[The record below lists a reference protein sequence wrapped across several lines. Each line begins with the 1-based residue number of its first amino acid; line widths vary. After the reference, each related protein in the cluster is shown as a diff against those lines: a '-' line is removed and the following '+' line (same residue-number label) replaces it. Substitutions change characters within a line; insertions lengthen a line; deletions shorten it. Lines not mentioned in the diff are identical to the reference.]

1 MTTKTST
8 PKTTPAQKPEPW
20 IILPGTTVG
29 GDVGTFNVDFTIGN
43 PNTGQS
49 RVLNGLVDTGA
60 NYTIIPAATLDELGV
75 GWRRTVRVRY
85 SDGLF
90 EDLRLGWVE
99 MELAGETDFV
109 HVLFGSD
116 SDTCLLGAMTL
127 EVFALA
133 ADAYHRR
140 LIPAQV
146 TA

>member
-1 MTTKTST
+1 MTTGTGPAKTA
-8 PKTTPAQKPEPW
+8 PVEKAAPW

-29 GDVGTFNVDFTIGN
+29 GDVGTFNVDFTISN

-49 RVLNGLVDTGA
+49 RALDGLVDTGA
-60 NYTIIPAATLDELGV
+60 SYTIIPARILEEMGV
-75 GWRRTVRVRY
+75 EWRRTVQVRY
-85 SDGLF
+85 ADGLF
-90 EDLRLGWVE
+90 EDLRMGWVE
-99 MELAGETDFV
+99 MELAGLTDFV

-116 SDTCLLGAMTL
+116 RDTCLLGAMAL

-133 ADAYHRR
+133 VDATNRR

>member
-1 MTTKTST
+1 MTTES
-8 PKTTPAQKPEPW
+8 KPVKAASRPQSEPF
-20 IILPGTTVG
+20 ILPGTTIG
-29 GDVGTFNVDFTIGN
+29 GEVGTFRVDFTINN

-49 RVLNGLVDTGA
+49 RVLTGLVDTGA
-60 NYTIIPAATLDELGV
+60 SYTIIPAAILEELGV
-75 GWRRTVRVRY
+75 EWRRTARVRY
-85 SDGLF
+85 ADGLF
-90 EDLRLGWVE
+90 EDLRVGWVE

-109 HVLFGSD
+109 HILFGSD